1 MSNTSETQKPTVKD
15 FPLDSTKSNISEIK
29 LTSRYPEEGHVL
41 NTVSEM
47 TVYILDGSVSFNTE
61 NESIILNKGSVLLVK
76 INQPYFWQPLDEVT
90 LLIFSAPAWTPEQ
103 QRHL

>member
-1 MSNTSETQKPTVKD
+1 MSETQKPIVKD
-15 FPLDSTKSNISEIK
+15 FPLDTSASNLSEIK
-29 LTSRYPEEGHVL
+29 LTSRYPEEGYVL

-61 NESIILNKGSVLLVK
+61 TESKVLDKGSVLLLK
-76 INQPYFWQPLDEVT
+76 INQPYFWQPLGEVT
-90 LLIFSAPAWTPEQ
+90 LLIFSAPSWTPDQ